1 MTVFDPEHQKMLKML
16 EVLDLRKIARF
27 LESNPS
33 FFEGLNMEEYIEA
46 MDSMI
51 AKLGIQLPAIG
62 DDDET
67 IDQEIDN
74 YHEAWGEVSE
84 MTKELRGV

>member
-1 MTVFDPEHQKMLKML
+1 MATFDPGQY
-16 EVLDLRKIARF
+16 ARPITTF
-27 LESNPS
+27 LESNPD
-33 FFEGLNMEEYIEA
+33 FFEGLGTEEYIEA

-62 DDDET
+62 EDDET

-74 YHEAWGEVSE
+74 YHEAWGQVSVLTDDLNP
-84 MTKELRGV
+84 MS

>member
-1 MTVFDPEHQKMLKML
+1 MTTFDPGQY
-16 EVLDLRKIARF
+16 ARPITTF
-27 LESNPS
+27 LESNPD
-33 FFEGLNMEEYIEA
+33 FFEGLSLVGPRIEEYIEA

-62 DDDET
+62 EDDET

-74 YHEAWGEVSE
+74 YHEAWGQVSVLTDDLNP
-84 MTKELRGV
+84 MS